1 MKTLNKILNVFQLIR
16 KLDFKN
22 KLVSPIKE
30 GELSNE
36 SDSLLYQIN
45 TKENEF
51 LFI

>member
-1 MKTLNKILNVFQLIR
+1 METLNKFLKALQSMV

-22 KLVSPIKE
+22 KRVGAISKE
-30 GELSNE
+30 QFSNE
-36 SDSLLYQIN
+36 SNSLLLQIN